1 MKRFIMVI
9 VCLMTIVLSV
19 NAQYRIDDE
28 QKSEAYEIDEN
39 IYCKF
44 KNMDK
49 GKFVLLVYGGH
60 TNYNVDRH
68 GAWFYEID
76 NNEIMDF
83 ILFLKKIE
91 TTLKRYE
98 DIALNNNV
106 HYFEKEL
113 DISYA
118 ANIIYLEDF
127 RYYNYFSIEKESI
140 PCILKSVF
148 HLSNDESNIEI
159 TPKKFIS
166 YLKKKDKYF
175 TINCMAMSFSSHK
188 LEILIKQLK
197 NIEEKVLFKYNVLV
211 QIKKEKQK
219 RHEAELREKK
229 RIEDLFN

>member
-1 MKRFIMVI
+1 MKRFIMAI
-9 VCLMTIVLSV
+9 VCLMTMVMSV

-28 QKSEAYEIDEN
+28 HKSEAYEIDEN

-49 GKFVLLVYGGH
+49 GKFALLVHGGY
-60 TNYNVDRH
+60 TNYNFDRH

-127 RYYNYFSIEKESI
+127 SYYNSFSIKKESI

-148 HLSNDESNIEI
+148 HLSNDESSIEI

-166 YLKKKDKYF
+166 YLEKKDYIK
-175 TINCMAMSFSSHK
+175 INCIARRFPSHK

-197 NIEEKVLFKYNVLV
+197 NIEEKVLFKYNALV